1 MKKKVDKNISM
12 VGSGWSFKNI
22 EKKFD
27 AHVKKSIPFYDEVH
41 NLCLS
46 CSEFF
51 THENATF
58 LDIGCSTGTLIKKFS
73 EKYNIKDHKLKF
85 IGIDTVGSMIKEANR
100 KNFDKRTNFK
110 NSSILDFKYKNQLD
124 LITSIFTIQFIK
136 PSQRQNAFNNIYK
149 ILAKGGAFILFEKV
163 LANNSKF
170 QDVYNGIYNDF
181 KRKNNFSEQEIAQKT
196 LSLRGKL
203 ESFSSLENK
212 DCLKKAGFKKI
223 NTIFKWL
230 CFEGTICVKQ

>member
-12 VGSGWSFKNI
+12 VGSGWSFQNI
-22 EKKFD
+22 GKKFD
-27 AHVKKSIPFYDEVH
+27 SHVKKSIPFYDEVH
-41 NLCLS
+41 ELCLS

-58 LDIGCSTGTLIKKFS
+58 LDVGCSTGTLIKKFS
-73 EKYNIKDHKLKF
+73 KKYNIKNHKINF
-85 IGIDTVGSMIKEANR
+85 IGIDTVASMINEANK
-100 KNFDKRTNFK
+100 KNSDKRAKFK
-110 NSSILDFKYKNQLD
+110 KISILDLNYKNRID

-136 PSQRQNAFNNIYK
+136 PNQRQKSFNNIYK

-170 QDVYNGIYNDF
+170 QDIYNGIYNDF
-181 KRKNNFSEQEIAQKT
+181 KRKNNFTEEEIAQKS

-203 ESFSSLENK
+203 ESFTSIENK
-212 DCLKKAGFKKI
+212 ECLKKAGFKKV

-230 CFEGTICVKQ
+230 CFEGTICVK